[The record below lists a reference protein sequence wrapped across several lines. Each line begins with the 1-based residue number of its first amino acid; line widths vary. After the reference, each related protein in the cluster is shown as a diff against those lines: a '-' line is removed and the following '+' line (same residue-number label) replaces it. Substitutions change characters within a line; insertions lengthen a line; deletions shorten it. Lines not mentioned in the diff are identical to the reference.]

1 MTTTPRRG
9 AAALVVVLL
18 GAALSALAVLS
29 TASPAGAH
37 TGTLPD
43 ANYYTST
50 ITSVTPTVSGLDFSL
65 VKNGESITLTNHTG
79 QTVIVLGYT
88 GEDYLRITPTGVDEN
103 VNSLSSFL
111 NGSLII
117 SGLPQE
123 NGQGSGPKPP
133 EWKHVS
139 NQPSYTWHD
148 HRMHWMATQRP
159 PVVAANPRVPHTVFD
174 WSMDLTVGSE
184 PVVVKGTLRWIGA
197 PPVSGKTLALIVT
210 IGTVALAAGGLIA
223 VRVGMRRRAA
233 QGFDAAE
240 RVDAPVPG

>member
-1 MTTTPRRG
+1 MTTTPRKS
-9 AAALVVVLL
+9 AAALVVILL
-18 GAALSALAVLS
+18 GAGLSALAVVS
-29 TASPAGAH
+29 AASPATAH

-43 ANYYTST
+43 SNYYNST
-50 ITSVTPTVSGLDFSL
+50 ITSVTPAVSGLDFSL

-79 QTVIVLGYT
+79 QTVVVLGYT

-117 SGLPQE
+117 SGLPEE
-123 NGQGSGPKPP
+123 NGQGSGTKLP

-174 WSMDLTVGSE
+174 WAMNLTVGGD

-210 IGTVALAAGGLIA
+210 IGTVALAIGGLIA
-223 VRVGMRRRAA
+223 VRVGLRRRSA
-233 QGFDAAE
+233 QAPGSEE

>member
-1 MTTTPRRG
+1 MTTRARRA
-9 AAALVVVLL
+9 AAALVAVLI
-18 GAALSALAVLS
+18 GAAVMMLAAVAVAAP
-29 TASPAGAH
+29 ASAH

-43 ANYYTST
+43 SQYYRST
-50 ITSVTPTVSGLDFSL
+50 ITSVTPVVSGLDFSL
-65 VKNGESITLTNHTG
+65 QKTGESITLTNHTG
-79 QTVIVLGYT
+79 RTVIVLGYT

-123 NGQGSGPKPP
+123 NTQASESEPP

-139 NQPSYTWHD
+139 NTPSYTWHD
-148 HRMHWMATQRP
+148 HRMHWMAQQRP

-174 WSMDLTVGSE
+174 WSMDLTVGGD

-197 PPVSGKTLALIVT
+197 PAVTGLMIALIVT
-210 IGTVALAAGGLIA
+210 IGTVVIAVGGLIA
-223 VRVGMRRRAA
+223 LRANMHRRST
-233 QGFDAAE
+233 Q
-240 RVDAPVPG
+240 APEEADRPDVTVPG